1 MDHMA
6 TCATCFNFSIAV
18 HVFCLCVLPQV
29 VYQESDSEAEV
40 EIVDAAAGV
49 SSDGEDDYTTDEGD
63 DQADDD
69 MSGDDVNDDD
79 SSEAADRDS
88 MDEDGDADNDDN
100 DE

>member
-1 MDHMA
+1 MSGNSEA
-6 TCATCFNFSIAV
+6 CCPV
-18 HVFCLCVLPQV
+18 VCVLSQV

-63 DQADDD
+63 DEADDD
-69 MSGDDVNDDD
+69 MSGDDVGDDD
-79 SSEAADRDS
+79 SSDAAEGDS
-88 MDEDGDADNDDN
+88 MDEDGDADDD